1 MRSFLKNKT
10 CKNISMPIFVPHPYS
25 DFFLKCTLHTYIST
39 CKNLHVPLN
48 KSFNLD
54 KPMWE

>member
-1 MRSFLKNKT
+1 MQEYINANLRPTPL
-10 CKNISMPIFVPHPYS
+10 S
-25 DFFLKCTLHTYIST
+25 DFFCTLHTYIST

-48 KSFNLD
+48 ESFNLD